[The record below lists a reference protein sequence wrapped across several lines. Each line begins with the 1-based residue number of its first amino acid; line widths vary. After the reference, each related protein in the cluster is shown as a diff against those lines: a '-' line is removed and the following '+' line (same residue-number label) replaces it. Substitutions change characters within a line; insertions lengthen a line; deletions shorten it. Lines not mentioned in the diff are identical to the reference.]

1 MNSTIAVILT
11 LTYIVIVSVLVIK
24 KYNSVFVFMM
34 SGSFVLLMSALI
46 TGNSI
51 LGDKTTGNA
60 IIDVFTFVA
69 NSFKSN
75 ASGVGLTLMM
85 VTGYA
90 VYMSHIGAS
99 TKLAY
104 LATKPLS
111 KIKNP
116 YIVLGVLF
124 VIGTFLKMVIKIGR
138 AHV

>member
-90 VYMSHIGAS
+90 VYMSHIGPRPS
-99 TKLAY
+99 WPTLRPNLFPK
-104 LATKPLS
+104 S
-111 KIKNP
+111 KILIS
-116 YIVLGVLF
+116 YSVC
-124 VIGTFLKMVIKIGR
+124 FL
-138 AHV
+138 